1 MDNYQILQQIS
12 DEYQLGYNYV
22 EKLRE
27 RYKQRLLK
35 WTPQDNNK
43 DKININLIAN
53 TIDVLIANFWSS

>member
-1 MDNYQILQQIS
+1 MDDYQILKQIS

>member
-1 MDNYQILQQIS
+1 MDDYQILKQIS
-12 DEYQLGYNYV
+12 DEYQLGYSYV

-35 WTPQDNNK
+35 WTSQDNNK